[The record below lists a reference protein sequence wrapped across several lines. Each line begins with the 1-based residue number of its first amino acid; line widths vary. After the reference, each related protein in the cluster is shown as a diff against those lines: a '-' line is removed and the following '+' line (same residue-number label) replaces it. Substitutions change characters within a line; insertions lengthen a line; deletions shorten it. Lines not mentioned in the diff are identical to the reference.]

1 MRVLVVDDSAFMRK
15 AISQA
20 LACDPGIEVVGTA
33 CNGQDALEKAKKLAP
48 DVVTLDIEMPV
59 MDGMAALV
67 RIRAE
72 CPEPKPAVLMCSTLT
87 SAGSHEALKALRLG
101 AADVIAKD
109 PQALGAGA
117 DSARGELIEKVKAVG
132 EPVARRRAAAGAIG
146 PAPTVARIARPA
158 PARAE
163 PGPTIQA
170 PRSIDL
176 AGKTF
181 DLVVIGSST
190 GGPPVLETILT
201 ALPADFP
208 CPLVVAQ
215 HMPFMFTKSM
225 SERLDEMSAVTAVHA
240 EDGMAL
246 RAGCVYMIPG
256 GKHGRVKRAG
266 ARLTIEVSDEPR
278 SALYRPSANE
288 LFASGAGAC
297 GPRCLGVML
306 TGMGDDG
313 VVGARLLHAAGG
325 PIIAQDAE
333 SCVVYGM
340 PRAVVDSGLASAA
353 LPPATIAQ
361 VLARL
366 SPTRAHGAAA

>member
-20 LACDPGIEVVGTA
+20 LACDPSIEVVGTA
-33 CNGQDALEKAKKLAP
+33 CNGQDGLDKAKKLAP

-59 MDGMAALV
+59 MDGMAALI
-67 RIRAE
+67 RIRTE

-109 PQALGAGA
+109 PQALGAGS
-117 DSARGELIEKVKAVG
+117 DSARGELVAKVKAVG
-132 EPVARRRAAAGAIG
+132 EPVVRQRMAMGLA
-146 PAPTVARIARPA
+146 APTPPAARPVRSA
-158 PARAE
+158 AR
-163 PGPTIQA
+163 PDTGPLVQA
-170 PRSIDL
+170 PRSVDL
-176 AGKTF
+176 SGKTF

-208 CPLVVAQ
+208 CPVIVAQ

-225 SERLDEMSAVTAVHA
+225 SERLDEMCAVTTVHA

-246 RAGCVYMIPG
+246 RAGCVYLIPG

-266 ARLTIEVSDEPR
+266 ARLAIEVGEEHK

-288 LFASGAGAC
+288 LFASGAGSC
-297 GPRCLGVML
+297 GARCLGVML

-353 LPPATIAQ
+353 MPPAGIAQ

-366 SPTRAHGAAA
+366 SPTRGAGAAA

>member
-20 LACDPGIEVVGTA
+20 LASDPSIEVVGTA
-33 CNGQDALEKAKKLAP
+33 CNGQDGLDKAKKLAP

-59 MDGMAALV
+59 MDGMAALI
-67 RIRAE
+67 RIRSE

-109 PQALGAGA
+109 PQALGTGA
-117 DSARGELIEKVKAVG
+117 EAARGELLAKVKAVG
-132 EPVARRRAAAGAIG
+132 EPVARRRATMGVPSAA
-146 PAPTVARIARPA
+146 PAFIRAARPVPPRPDGA
-158 PARAE
+158 PAV
-163 PGPTIQA
+163 QA

-176 AGKTF
+176 EGKSF

-208 CPLVVAQ
+208 CPVIVAQ

-225 SERLDEMSAVTAVHA
+225 SERLDEVCAVTTVHA
-240 EDGMAL
+240 EDGMVL
-246 RAGCVYMIPG
+246 RAGCVYLIPG

-266 ARLTIEVSDEPR
+266 ARLTIEVGEEPK

-288 LFASGAGAC
+288 LFASAAGAC

-325 PIIAQDAE
+325 PIVAQDAE

-340 PRAVVDSGLASAA
+340 PRAVVDSGLAAA
-353 LPPATIAQ
+353 AMPPAGIAQ
-361 VLARL
+361 ALARL
-366 SPTRAHGAAA
+366 SPTRSTGAAA

>member
-1 MRVLVVDDSAFMRK
+1 MRVLVIDDSAFMRK

-20 LACDPGIEVVGTA
+20 LASDPTIEVVGTA
-33 CNGQDALEKAKKLAP
+33 CNGQDGLEKAKKLSP

-109 PQALGAGA
+109 PQALGSGA
-117 DSARGELIEKVKAVG
+117 EAARGELVAKVRAVG
-132 EPVARRRAAAGAIG
+132 EPVARRRSAMGAPTPSPTVVRAARPLPARADG
-146 PAPTVARIARPA
+146 APTV
-158 PARAE
+158 
-163 PGPTIQA
+163 QA

-176 AGKTF
+176 EGRAF
-181 DLVVIGSST
+181 ELVVIGSST

-208 CPLVVAQ
+208 CPVVVAQ

-225 SERLDEMSAVTAVHA
+225 SERLDEMCAVTTVHA

-266 ARLTIEVSDEPR
+266 ARLAIEVGEEPK

-340 PRAVVDSGLASAA
+340 PRAVVDSGLACAA
-353 LPPATIAQ
+353 MPPQGIAQ